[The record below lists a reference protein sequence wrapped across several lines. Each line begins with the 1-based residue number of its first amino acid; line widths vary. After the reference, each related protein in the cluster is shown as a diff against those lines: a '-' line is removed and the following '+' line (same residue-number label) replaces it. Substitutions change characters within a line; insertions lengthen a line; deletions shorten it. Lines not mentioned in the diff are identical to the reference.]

1 MQIFPLTFYYLS
13 RQRPQRNKFT
23 LGRTKVESFKRN
35 KKINSN
41 HNQKIKVD
49 QYYHIL
55 HHSKTGKT
63 KSFRIHKSVPYIFLA
78 SLFISI
84 ILIGVFSKYC
94 FILNDNINNLEKV
107 NLSNRN
113 LKGEVE
119 ALTLKIKNIEFTM
132 GQMESLTSKIKKASK
147 RSDDRNLDSK
157 NNNSSMD
164 SLGIGPLTK
173 EEYEISKKLTGIKEN
188 NLQLKNLFDEVDL
201 SEAESSKKLSD
212 FKNLMAEL
220 RKDNVKLRLIP
231 DLAPARGRLSST
243 YGWRMS
249 PFTGKDRMHLGL
261 DIAAPMGTPIF
272 ATADGTVV
280 RTAVTED
287 YGRMLEI
294 QHTNKLL
301 TRYGH
306 TSMVYVKEGQK
317 VKKGDIIAAVGS
329 TGRSTGPHVHY
340 EIEING
346 KKVDPETYIVLW

>member
-1 MQIFPLTFYYLS
+1 
-13 RQRPQRNKFT
+13 
-23 LGRTKVESFKRN
+23 
-35 KKINSN
+35 
-41 HNQKIKVD
+41 
-49 QYYHIL
+49 
-55 HHSKTGKT
+55 
-63 KSFRIHKSVPYIFLA
+63 
-78 SLFISI
+78 
-84 ILIGVFSKYC
+84 
-94 FILNDNINNLEKV
+94 
-107 NLSNRN
+107 
-113 LKGEVE
+113 
-119 ALTLKIKNIEFTM
+119 
-132 GQMESLTSKIKKASK
+132 
-147 RSDDRNLDSK
+147 
-157 NNNSSMD
+157 
-164 SLGIGPLTK
+164 
-173 EEYEISKKLTGIKEN
+173 
-188 NLQLKNLFDEVDL
+188 
-201 SEAESSKKLSD
+201 
-212 FKNLMAEL
+212 MAEL
-220 RKDNVKLRLIP
+220 RKYNVKLRLIP